1 MRINLWPKEQQWLV
15 TNRFDGKNRFL
26 CDIHIAE
33 AIKILNQKGYY
44 TCNCCEG
51 HPYMEIPIDNMP
63 VSNSTLKKWKS
74 TLYFEG
80 GYIYFARAED
90 RDLIIDLLNSKGD
103 YFTKDTHSDWCAAKK
118 TLDWMCISGMFIDG
132 KKHSKMRYSSMEK
145 MARLI
150 YEDIW
155 RIILEVAE
163 ELPYKECK
171 ERG

>member
-1 MRINLWPKEQQWLV
+1 MRKYIWDRKTVELTV
-15 TNRFDGKNRFL
+15 GDGDNAETFICDKNIS
-26 CDIHIAE
+26 D
-33 AIKILNQKGYY
+33 AIKILNDKGYY

-51 HPYMEIPIDNMP
+51 HPYMEVPIEGIKTSD
-63 VSNSTLKKWKS
+63 STLKKWKN

-103 YFTKDTHSDWCAAKK
+103 YFTKDDYSDWGAAKK

-132 KKHSKMRYSSMEK
+132 KKHSKMRYGSMEK
-145 MARLI
+145 MTRII

-155 RIILEVAE
+155 RIILEVAQ
-163 ELPYKECK
+163 ELPYKN
-171 ERG
+171 